1 METSSSS
8 WSVIVRAQGS
18 GPQAR
23 AALGT
28 LIGCHQRAVLSL
40 IRQRGFPPDQ
50 TPEDLKQAFFAR
62 MLERNDVARLDQE
75 RGHFR
80 GWLKTAVLRF
90 VCNDWERWYRKA
102 GAARAP
108 LDEEVMATDV
118 VERDVFDIAYAWDV
132 YRPAFEALREEQR
145 NPVRFEALKRYLFGP
160 QLDVIAYEGV
170 AASLAMTRTAVAVL
184 VCKLRL
190 RQREILAARV
200 AQTLDVDGSSPRG
213 TQMIQDEVAAICR
226 IVSETP
232 EPDRP

>member
-1 METSSSS
+1 METASSS

-28 LIGCHQRAVLSL
+28 LIGCHQRAVVSL
-40 IRQRGFPPDQ
+40 IRHRGFPPDQ
-50 TPEDLKQAFFAR
+50 TAEDLKQAFFAR

-90 VCNDWERWYRKA
+90 VSNDWDRWYRKV
-102 GAARAP
+102 GVTREP
-108 LDEEVMATDV
+108 REEDVMATDV
-118 VERDVFDIAYAWDV
+118 VDFDSFDIAYAWDV
-132 YRPAFEALREEQR
+132 HRHAFEALRQEQG
-145 NPVRFEALKRYLFGP
+145 NMVRFEALKRYLFGP
-160 QLDVIAYEGV
+160 QLDVVAYEGV
-170 AASLAMTRTAVAVL
+170 AAALAMTRTAVAAQ

-190 RQREILAARV
+190 RQREILAAR
-200 AQTLDVDGSSPRG
+200 AAETLDVDASSPRG
-213 TQMIQDEVAAICR
+213 AQMIEEEVAVICQ

-232 EPDRP
+232 EPDRA